1 MKDVKLPPNSPTQ
14 LVLNKHADF
23 IAAYGKKKD
32 DYVCEMMDM
41 LNFFKEDCILTDL
54 LTDRLI
60 DSLNGYLV
68 TLFDGYLATSFSH
81 IVPKRRHIV
90 PLRSHIVPLKVSF
103 AAPY

>member
-32 DYVCEMMDM
+32 DYVCEMMDI
-41 LNFFKEDCILTDL
+41 LKFFKEDCILTDL

-60 DSLNGYLV
+60 DSLNGLCSMAILLQVSVTSFQNVVVSFHYEV
-68 TLFDGYLATSFSH
+68 TLFH
-81 IVPKRRHIV
+81 
-90 PLRSHIVPLKVSF
+90 
-103 AAPY
+103 